1 MCGVGIFMN
10 ADART
15 YHGIRYSWH
24 QILLERE
31 LQVVVTD
38 CCGFWEL
45 NEPGLSGRALHVEPA
60 LQRYWMHLDY
70 GFYFGLW
77 LDYIVLIFCYFS
89 VLQFCYMFYFSG
101 KVHMYPN
108 VLVEVRGVDFLL
120 LPYRFLGL
128 ILGGQTWWEVPF
140 TCWPTLP
147 SLFVFCLMILV
158 LNLGH

>member
-60 LQRYWMHLDY
+60 LQRY
-70 GFYFGLW
+70 
-77 LDYIVLIFCYFS
+77 
-89 VLQFCYMFYFSG
+89 
-101 KVHMYPN
+101 
-108 VLVEVRGVDFLL
+108 
-120 LPYRFLGL
+120 
-128 ILGGQTWWEVPF
+128 
-140 TCWPTLP
+140 
-147 SLFVFCLMILV
+147 
-158 LNLGH
+158 

>member
-1 MCGVGIFMN
+1 MGWE
-10 ADART
+10 
-15 YHGIRYSWH
+15 YSWMQMPGH
-24 QILLERE
+24 ITASDTLGTGVASGCDWLLWVLGIEW
-31 LQVVVTD
+31 TWAI
-38 CCGFWEL
+38 WEI
-45 NEPGLSGRALHVEPA
+45 HVEPA